1 MLLTLLKY
9 GALYY
14 DTVSSFADVKR
25 DVRTY
30 ENCPTFA
37 DLVGTGEIR
46 NVFCV
51 YALTKSK
58 HYFLM
63 RNN

>member
-1 MLLTLLKY
+1 M
-9 GALYY
+9 YY
-14 DTVSSFADVKR
+14 DTVSSFTEVKR

-30 ENCPTFA
+30 DKCPTFA

-46 NVFCV
+46 NASCV

-63 RNN
+63 RSN